1 MKQYKYN
8 LDKSSK
14 KFVCPK
20 CNKRTLVKY
29 KETETGNYLNED
41 FGRCDRETNCG
52 FYSTPT
58 GEFKNTFEVV
68 NIPKPKPSFHNYDLV
83 SQSGRNYK
91 ENNFVQFLKT
101 IFTETEVK
109 EAILR
114 YLIGT
119 SKRWNGATIFW
130 QIDNLQRVHAGKIL
144 QYVTK
149 TGKRYKNEDGKS
161 LIDWVHSILK
171 RNQTIND
178 FNLNQ
183 CLFGLHLINES
194 NAKTIALVEG
204 EKTAIM
210 MSIFKPQYIWLATGS
225 KQGFKYENLKPIKQ
239 YKIIAFPDKG
249 EYEDWFKKATELNI
263 LGFDI
268 IVNDWLENTNFEA
281 GTDFAD
287 VLLIEKNEAEKIK
300 KYETIYTNT
309 EHIINEFETHTPEIW
324 NLIKTFGL
332 VDCNWNE
339 IRKVI

>member
-52 FYSTPT
+52 FHSTPT
-58 GEFKNTFEVV
+58 GEFNNTFEIV

-91 ENNFVQFLKT
+91 VNNFIQFLKT

-109 EAILR
+109 EAILK

-144 QYVTK
+144 QYVSK
-149 TGKRYKNEDGKS
+149 TGKRHKNEDGKS

-171 RNQTIND
+171 RTQTIND
-178 FNLNQ
+178 FILNQ

-239 YKIIAFPDKG
+239 YKIIAFPDKS
-249 EYEDWFKKATELNI
+249 EYADWFKKATELNI

-287 VLLIEKNEAEKIK
+287 VLLIEKKEAEKTK
-300 KYETIYTNT
+300 KYEIIYTET
-309 EHIINEFETHTPEIW
+309 ENIINKFETHTPEIW
-324 NLIKTFGL
+324 NLIETFSL

-339 IRKVI
+339 IRKVF